1 MKPKCTMVRTLFMY
15 EPLITVQALLIITNK
30 HGKANCISNDFRM
43 STIRIWTSFLD
54 KKLKVKRLF
63 DVSQAL

>member
-1 MKPKCTMVRTLFMY
+1 MKPKCTMVRTLFTY

-43 STIRIWTSFLD
+43 STIRIWTSFFD
-54 KKLKVKRLF
+54 KNLKVKRLF